1 MNQKYK
7 TKVLSASLI
16 LGMLCGCGKN
26 VPDQSET
33 QQNVIQYYYDFGN
46 VQKEEWASDV
56 SKLDITDDTLLI
68 GTFVEY
74 DNDIIE
80 ELNKD
85 LKKIGA
91 ATNFV
96 FVRIPDDYQ
105 TDGKIADFV
114 EYMGEKHVA
123 LDVYPAWQSDIPY
136 LSEKDQ
142 MYDISDYLKSD
153 EGKDVWNA
161 VDDVF
166 WEYTQYYGKYYGIGI
181 ARENNSCWIVNKEL
195 LDKYNITEEEL
206 AKPLDQLEPVLKK
219 VKETGDNVIPFLYNS
234 DIFSYIPIATPDGRV
249 KVGYW
254 IDNYTGTVTNLFDT
268 DEMYNLVKTLNEYSE
283 KGYTQYG
290 DIETQNN
297 FFMGMSYS
305 RIPVMRKDKS
315 DIWTNQN
322 VELINIPYY
331 SETQYD
337 FSILMNIIPSWSENK
352 QKALYFLN
360 RVFTDKDISEL
371 LLYGISGREYT
382 AENETYEITDDFN
395 DSRYMDTSFGNLEIC
410 TPMEPFSDQQGG
422 FISEG
427 YEMSDKDRSTRGF
440 VFESSAVE
448 NEIQKV
454 MNIWND
460 QNNLD
465 TLFSFD
471 KYKKNGYS
479 DWQSYYE
486 KFNADLKNAG
496 IDKIVDEMNHQIAEY
511 AAKKIRLNY
520 KNGGLHEKCKNKK
533 SIIRRVDRG
542 YAFRLFGR

>member
-254 IDNYTGTVTNLFDT
+254 IDNYTV
-268 DEMYNLVKTLNEYSE
+268 
-283 KGYTQYG
+283 
-290 DIETQNN
+290 
-297 FFMGMSYS
+297 
-305 RIPVMRKDKS
+305 
-315 DIWTNQN
+315 
-322 VELINIPYY
+322 
-331 SETQYD
+331 
-337 FSILMNIIPSWSENK
+337 
-352 QKALYFLN
+352 
-360 RVFTDKDISEL
+360 
-371 LLYGISGREYT
+371 
-382 AENETYEITDDFN
+382 
-395 DSRYMDTSFGNLEIC
+395 
-410 TPMEPFSDQQGG
+410 
-422 FISEG
+422 
-427 YEMSDKDRSTRGF
+427 
-440 VFESSAVE
+440 
-448 NEIQKV
+448 
-454 MNIWND
+454 
-460 QNNLD
+460 
-465 TLFSFD
+465 
-471 KYKKNGYS
+471 
-479 DWQSYYE
+479 
-486 KFNADLKNAG
+486 
-496 IDKIVDEMNHQIAEY
+496 
-511 AAKKIRLNY
+511 
-520 KNGGLHEKCKNKK
+520 
-533 SIIRRVDRG
+533 
-542 YAFRLFGR
+542 

>member
-1 MNQKYK
+1 
-7 TKVLSASLI
+7 
-16 LGMLCGCGKN
+16 
-26 VPDQSET
+26 
-33 QQNVIQYYYDFGN
+33 
-46 VQKEEWASDV
+46 
-56 SKLDITDDTLLI
+56 
-68 GTFVEY
+68 
-74 DNDIIE
+74 
-80 ELNKD
+80 
-85 LKKIGA
+85 
-91 ATNFV
+91 
-96 FVRIPDDYQ
+96 
-105 TDGKIADFV
+105 
-114 EYMGEKHVA
+114 
-123 LDVYPAWQSDIPY
+123 
-136 LSEKDQ
+136 
-142 MYDISDYLKSD
+142 
-153 EGKDVWNA
+153 
-161 VDDVF
+161 
-166 WEYTQYYGKYYGIGI
+166 
-181 ARENNSCWIVNKEL
+181 
-195 LDKYNITEEEL
+195 
-206 AKPLDQLEPVLKK
+206 
-219 VKETGDNVIPFLYNS
+219 
-234 DIFSYIPIATPDGRV
+234 
-249 KVGYW
+249 
-254 IDNYTGTVTNLFDT
+254 
-268 DEMYNLVKTLNEYSE
+268 
-283 KGYTQYG
+283 
-290 DIETQNN
+290 
-297 FFMGMSYS
+297 
-305 RIPVMRKDKS
+305 MRKDKS

>member
-85 LKKIGA
+85 LKKIDA

-511 AAKKIRLNY
+511 AAKKN
-520 KNGGLHEKCKNKK
+520 
-533 SIIRRVDRG
+533 
-542 YAFRLFGR
+542 

>member
-7 TKVLSASLI
+7 AKVLSASLI